1 MEPMR
6 KGPQA
11 QSERQSRVAL
21 AAGFPV
27 AASFFRCFILPRYL
41 FISLLFLCLLASLP
55 LYLVS
60 PVSAGVLAKNQMAE
74 VTCAATKMQIFYY
87 YLAAERDP
95 KLLDYPIKC
104 KGSTINIKMPK
115 WVESTVP
122 VMLSN
127 KVWRDPEEG
136 EISEAALWQTPV
148 SILYEFMELTKK
160 TFPREAMGAEIPPG
174 LLVKEY
180 ADIRIRFQMSL
191 DRLYR
196 AKRSDSMNGRGRT
209 IMPVFN
215 LILKEME
222 SISDAISSADQRRY
236 AEAVSAISVLSQDSF
251 SVLFR
256 APRAYS
262 PPSTASKSQQ
272 ALYTAATILGVML
285 VFLSVRLFF
294 ILNEEKTRK
303 MVADYSTKVDKWTDD
318 FSRQFIDIKVHYLVF
333 IPAGLFALIGLL
345 SFNLLIFVFFTAVG
359 MMVGLKT
366 PAFVL
371 NSMKLRRGLK
381 IDTQLMDGLILL
393 ANSLRS
399 GLDIVQGFEMVS
411 KDLLPPISDE
421 FALVVKNYQLGTP
434 FERAL
439 GVMEERVSSKMLSYM
454 IRAIVLQRQMGGNL
468 TKVFERIVIDIREES
483 KLEEKTKAMTAQQR
497 IQSIVVGIM
506 PWVMV
511 GVMFLF
517 QPDTMVKFYGS
528 PLGMGIF
535 IGCAI
540 WIAIGMKVVSSLGKI
555 KV

>member
-1 MEPMR
+1 MR
-6 KGPQA
+6 DEGCYGYVM
-11 QSERQSRVAL
+11 R
-21 AAGFPV
+21 
-27 AASFFRCFILPRYL
+27 FFFENGEGRKWLKKAFSLRFLILVCFILHPSS
-41 FISLLFLCLLASLP
+41 FILSAQ
-55 LYLVS
+55 
-60 PVSAGVLAKNQMAE
+60 AGVLARNQMAE
-74 VTCAATKMQIFYY
+74 VSCAVTKMQLFYY
-87 YLAAERDP
+87 YLAPERDA
-95 KLLDYPIKC
+95 KLQDYPIKC
-104 KGSTINIKMPK
+104 KGATVNVKMPK
-115 WVESTVP
+115 WIETSVP
-122 VMLSN
+122 AMLSN

-148 SILYEFMELTKK
+148 SIIYEFLELTKK
-160 TFPREAMGAEIPPG
+160 TFPREEMGAEISPG

-209 IMPVFN
+209 LLGIFN
-215 LILKEME
+215 LMLREME
-222 SISDAISSADQRRY
+222 SISDAISSADQQRY
-236 AEAVSAISVLSQDSF
+236 AEAVTAIAVMGQDSF

-256 APRAYS
+256 SPRAYS
-262 PPSTASKSQQ
+262 PPIGISKSQQ
-272 ALYTAATILGVML
+272 AVYTAATVLGIML

-294 ILNEEKTRK
+294 IMNEEKTAV

-318 FSRQFIDIKVHYLVF
+318 FSRQFIAIKVHYLVF
-333 IPAGLFALIGLL
+333 IPAGLFALLGLL
-345 SFNLLIFVFFTAVG
+345 SFNLLIFAFLSALGMAVG
-359 MMVGLKT
+359 LRT
-366 PAFVL
+366 PGFVL
-371 NSMKLRRGLK
+371 NHMKIRRGLK

-393 ANSLRS
+393 SNSLRS
-399 GLDIVQGFEMVS
+399 GLDVVQGFEMVS
-411 KDLLPPISDE
+411 KDLIPPISDE
-421 FALVVKNYQLGTP
+421 FGLVIKNYQLGTP

-506 PWVMV
+506 PWIML
-511 GVMFLF
+511 GVMFMF
-517 QPDTMVKFYGS
+517 QPDVMIRFYTS

-535 IGCAI
+535 AGCAV